1 MVLDEIA
8 EIIRSG
14 KQIVVT
20 DAKTKEDVTAFI
32 LTQIVLEKAKDR
44 HTLLPVPLLHLIIR
58 YGDNLL
64 LDFFENYLQQVVNN
78 YIGYKQAMDTQ
89 FRNWLDMGKNF
100 SVAAQQSMN
109 PLNLFPSGVR
119 TSEKEESSDEDK

>member
-100 SVAAQQSMN
+100 SEAAQQSMN